1 MANTFDC
8 NLDEL
13 IFCYCYYAIHT
24 EHSKHVTSN
33 QHQKQIG
40 STIFK
45 LMQYFTKVMVYVPYF
60 FLNKL
65 HALHVNIKVQVFLN

>member
-13 IFCYCYYAIHT
+13 IFATAIILSIYT
-24 EHSKHVTSN
+24 DEYIADHSKHVTSN

-45 LMQYFTKVMVYVPYF
+45 LKQYFTKVMVYLVY
-60 FLNKL
+60 
-65 HALHVNIKVQVFLN
+65 V